1 MQGRRPLE
9 ATGCLSGPSKASCRG
24 FAFPAGSMDPKISA
38 AIEFVQATGNPSA
51 IGRLEDVVEIVKG
64 RQGTW
69 FEA

>member
-1 MQGRRPLE
+1 
-9 ATGCLSGPSKASCRG
+9 
-24 FAFPAGSMDPKISA
+24 MDPKISA